1 MVAIKGS
8 LSVSLENGS
17 TKSANNSFPRFAVE
31 GNIAKSR
38 LCHHVCHAGTAAA
51 PRAGSRRRLAPPHL
65 PFLIH
70 EKAEANH
77 TAVSTNTNVVTL
89 PFLPKLICLVLS
101 FNNLASIIMDRYIC
115 RLAEATIQ
123 ESKSW
128 IYSVSGKLVKDKVEP
143 FGLEEEYCLL
153 LSCDNQTPQHPISMS
168 KIGEWVCYG
177 CVYH

>member
-8 LSVSLENGS
+8 SSVSLENGS

-77 TAVSTNTNVVTL
+77 TAA
-89 PFLPKLICLVLS
+89 CLDKHKRSHPS
-101 FNNLASIIMDRYIC
+101 FS
-115 RLAEATIQ
+115 
-123 ESKSW
+123 SK
-128 IYSVSGKLVKDKVEP
+128 VN
-143 FGLEEEYCLL
+143 
-153 LSCDNQTPQHPISMS
+153 LSCF
-168 KIGEWVCYG
+168 EL
-177 CVYH
+177 